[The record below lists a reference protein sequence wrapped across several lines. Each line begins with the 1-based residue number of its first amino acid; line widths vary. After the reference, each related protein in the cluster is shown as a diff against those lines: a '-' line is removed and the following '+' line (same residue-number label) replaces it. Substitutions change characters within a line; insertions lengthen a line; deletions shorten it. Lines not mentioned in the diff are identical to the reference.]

1 MEHYIYKNR
10 QKLRCGYTTGSCA
23 AAAAKAA
30 AVMLLC
36 QSSLKKIDLMT
47 PKGIL
52 LHLDLHDVQ
61 ITPSSVTCAV
71 KKDSGDDPD
80 ITNGVLVYA
89 TVEKQTEPTISLKGG
104 IGVGTVTKAGLE
116 QPIGEAAINRVPR
129 QMIKQELEQIKEDF
143 DYTGGFCV
151 TISIPKGVELAQKT
165 FNPKLGIEGGIS
177 VLGTSGIVE
186 PMSEQALIESIYL
199 ELNMLAANN
208 TEKTLLITPGNYG
221 KHFVRENT
229 NLNLSRSI
237 KCSNYI
243 GQTLDKAV
251 ELGFERILCIGHI
264 GKFIKLAGGIMNT
277 HSNMADCRMEL
288 FAAHTAMYCADC
300 RLIHNIM
307 ACITTDQVLD
317 LLEERNLTKQVMT
330 SILEKIDMHL
340 AHRVGGQVKIGAIL
354 FSNQHGYLGETSQ
367 VQEI

>member
-36 QSSLKKIDLMT
+36 QSPFKKIDLMT

-61 ITPSSVTCAV
+61 ITPSNVTCAV

-116 QPIGEAAINRVPR
+116 QPVGEAAINRVPR
-129 QMIKQELEQIKEDF
+129 QMIKQELDQIKEDY
-143 DYTGGFCV
+143 DYDGGFCV

-165 FNPKLGIEGGIS
+165 FNPKLGIKGGIS

-186 PMSEQALIESIYL
+186 PMSEQALIESIYI

-221 KHFVRENT
+221 EHFVRENT

-251 ELGFERILCIGHI
+251 ELGFERILLIGHI

-277 HSNMADCRMEL
+277 HSKYADGRMETL
-288 FAAHTAMYCADC
+288 ALCAALAGVKNFADILDC
-300 RLIHNIM
+300 V
-307 ACITTDQVLD
+307 TTDEAYEIIGD
-317 LLEERNLTKQVMT
+317 TKT
-330 SILEKIDMHL
+330 IDILMKRIDKYL
-340 AHRVGGQVKIGAIL
+340 KHRSDVNIGAIMFL
-354 FSNQHGYLGETSQ
+354 NKQGIIGKTADVDGILER
-367 VQEI
+367 I

>member
-1 MEHYIYKNR
+1 M
-10 QKLRCGYTTGSCA
+10 
-23 AAAAKAA
+23 
-30 AVMLLC
+30 
-36 QSSLKKIDLMT
+36 
-47 PKGIL
+47 
-52 LHLDLHDVQ
+52 
-61 ITPSSVTCAV
+61 
-71 KKDSGDDPD
+71 
-80 ITNGVLVYA
+80 
-89 TVEKQTEPTISLKGG
+89 
-104 IGVGTVTKAGLE
+104 
-116 QPIGEAAINRVPR
+116 
-129 QMIKQELEQIKEDF
+129 
-143 DYTGGFCV
+143 
-151 TISIPKGVELAQKT
+151 ELAQKRLIP
-165 FNPKLGIEGGIS
+165 NW
-177 VLGTSGIVE
+177 VLKAAFLFWGTSGIVE
-186 PMSEQALIESIYL
+186 PMSEQALIESIYI

-221 KHFVRENT
+221 EHFVRENT

-340 AHRVGGQVKIGAIL
+340 THRVGGQVKIGAIL
-354 FSNQHGYLGETSQ
+354 FPISMVIWEKHRKFKKYVPMIYKQRSKTNERNFIRRRHWPGRPGIDYTESSQ
-367 VQEI
+367 NHRAKSCDCSTKNRRIPPRGSEHCGTNHTAYPHEKRCCPYTFP